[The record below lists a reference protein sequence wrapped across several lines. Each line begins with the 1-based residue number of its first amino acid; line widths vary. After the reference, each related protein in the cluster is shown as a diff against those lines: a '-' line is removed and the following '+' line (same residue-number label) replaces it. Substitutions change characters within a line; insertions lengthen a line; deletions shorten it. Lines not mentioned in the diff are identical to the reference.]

1 MTYDLIQTFKQ
12 IFKDDKVVLDSYK
25 MDAGYYY
32 LAKKDGTLQRL
43 IVNRDN
49 DSDDYELYKYLK
61 VRDFYSKCLNNKPI
75 NSGYKEVIK
84 NVTYSMKN
92 KQIHS
97 NNAYTLFFKNTSVDG
112 LCIDC
117 NNSFS
122 YEIFEKG
129 INQYYKSLEKLGSSK
144 KEKIL
149 LSEFYNKGELENA
162 KNRMRDAFSLVY
174 SDFMKEEK
182 TKETWIK
189 IFLEEDYNEYLRVAN
204 IYLTLKLFNKNDK
217 NMNIN
222 GKIYGMNN
230 YNYALDSKKPYLELK
245 STPYKIGSMISKEN
259 ISILNNIYKWL
270 YSNGISTTLLKIPVD
285 WNFMGTATEKKDILN
300 KNIYLIKVANNK
312 GVARIDDFQYV
323 TNFSTKI
330 EPDFIIKDVIRK
342 VGNDFTLQNIY
353 ELEFYTSN
361 IWIAK
366 NDKLCKNYLKES
378 YYDFESNISKLSV
391 IPNWKKD
398 FLREYTAMFFDF
410 FQKRDETNFIR
421 NLDKLG
427 IHLIENTI
435 IDELK
440 TINKNNR
447 MNPFNSINTMNL
459 WIAYKKYFCK
469 EGEVDEEMKINNIQ
483 EECLKIFQENKEIQT
498 DEQYYFFAG
507 QIAFYFL
514 TRNKGEKLTQDMTSP
529 FIRAG
534 NLKKL
539 RDELRILYQKYNYDI
554 KLLDSKFNNIFSQL
568 LLHEPET
575 YVKDN
580 KDLIL
585 AGMLSSNMFN
595 IEKNKNNDKN
605 K

>member
-1 MTYDLIQTFKQ
+1 MKI
-12 IFKDDKVVLDSYK
+12 
-25 MDAGYYY
+25 
-32 LAKKDGTLQRL
+32 
-43 IVNRDN
+43 
-49 DSDDYELYKYLK
+49 
-61 VRDFYSKCLNNKPI
+61 NN
-75 NSGYKEVIK
+75 
-84 NVTYSMKN
+84 
-92 KQIHS
+92 
-97 NNAYTLFFKNTSVDG
+97 
-112 LCIDC
+112 
-117 NNSFS
+117 
-122 YEIFEKG
+122 
-129 INQYYKSLEKLGSSK
+129 
-144 KEKIL
+144 
-149 LSEFYNKGELENA
+149 
-162 KNRMRDAFSLVY
+162 
-174 SDFMKEEK
+174 
-182 TKETWIK
+182 
-189 IFLEEDYNEYLRVAN
+189 
-204 IYLTLKLFNKNDK
+204 
-217 NMNIN
+217 
-222 GKIYGMNN
+222 KIYGMNN
-230 YNYALDSKKPYLELK
+230 YNYALGSKKPYLELK

-366 NDKLCKNYLKES
+366 NNKLCKNYLKES
-378 YYDFESNISKLSV
+378 YYDFENNISKSSV

-398 FLREYTAMFFDF
+398 FLRDYTAMFFDF
-410 FQKRDETNFIR
+410 FQKRDETNFIH
-421 NLDKLG
+421 NLDKSG

-469 EGEVDEEMKINNIQ
+469 EGEVDEEMKINNVQ

-539 RDELRILYQKYNYDI
+539 KNELGNLYQKYNYDI
-554 KLLDSKFNNIFSQL
+554 FLLDSRFNNIFSQL
-568 LLHEPET
+568 LLREPET
-575 YVKDN
+575 CVKDN

-585 AGMLSSNMFN
+585 AGMLSNNMFF
-595 IEKNKNNDKN
+595 IEKNRK
-605 K
+605 

>member
-117 NNSFS
+117 NDSFS
-122 YEIFEKG
+122 YGIFEKG

-174 SDFMKEEK
+174 SDFMKEKK

-270 YSNGISTTLLKIPVD
+270 YSNGISTALLKIPVG
-285 WNFMGTATEKKDILN
+285 WNFMGTATEKEDILN

-366 NDKLCKNYLKES
+366 NNKLCKNYLKES
-378 YYDFESNISKLSV
+378 YYDFESNISKSSV

-440 TINKNNR
+440 AINKNNR

>member
-117 NNSFS
+117 NDSFS

-174 SDFMKEEK
+174 SDFMKEKK

-270 YSNGISTTLLKIPVD
+270 YSNGISITLLKIPVG
-285 WNFMGTATEKKDILN
+285 WNFMGTATEKEDILN

-366 NDKLCKNYLKES
+366 NNKLCKNYLKES
-378 YYDFESNISKLSV
+378 YYDFESNISKSSV

-398 FLREYTAMFFDF
+398 FLRDYTAMFFDF
-410 FQKRDETNFIR
+410 FQKRDETNFIH
-421 NLDKLG
+421 NLDKSG

-483 EECLKIFQENKEIQT
+483 EECLKIFQGNKEIQT

>member
-1 MTYDLIQTFKQ
+1 MTYDLIQTIKQ

-32 LAKKDGTLQRL
+32 LAKKNGTLQRL

-117 NNSFS
+117 NDSFS

-174 SDFMKEEK
+174 SDFMKEKK

-270 YSNGISTTLLKIPVD
+270 YSNGISITLLKIPVG
-285 WNFMGTATEKKDILN
+285 WNFMGTATEKEDILN

-366 NDKLCKNYLKES
+366 NNKFCKNYLKES
-378 YYDFESNISKLSV
+378 YYDFESNISKSSV

-398 FLREYTAMFFDF
+398 FLRDYTAMFFDF
-410 FQKRDETNFIR
+410 FQKRDETNFIH
-421 NLDKLG
+421 NLDKSG

-483 EECLKIFQENKEIQT
+483 EECLKIFQGNKEIQT

>member
-43 IVNRDN
+43 IVNKDN

-61 VRDFYSKCLNNKPI
+61 VRDFYSKCLNNKQI
-75 NSGYKEVIK
+75 NTGYEEVIN
-84 NVTYSMKN
+84 NVTYSMDN

-112 LCIDC
+112 LCKDS
-117 NNSFS
+117 NGSFS
-122 YEIFEKG
+122 CEIFRKG
-129 INQYYKSLEKLGSSK
+129 INKYYESLEKLGSTKNEKMLLNEFYK
-144 KEKIL
+144 KEV
-149 LSEFYNKGELENA
+149 LENA
-162 KNRMRDAFSLVY
+162 EKRMLDAFSLVY
-174 SDFMKEEK
+174 SDFKKENK
-182 TKETWIK
+182 TKEIWVK
-189 IFLEEDYNEYLRVAN
+189 IFLEEDYNEYVQAAN

-217 NMNIN
+217 YMKIN
-222 GKIYGMNN
+222 DEIYGINN
-230 YNYALDSKKPYLELK
+230 YNYGLGSKKPYLELK
-245 STPYKIGSMISKEN
+245 STSYKIGSMISREK
-259 ISILNNIYKWL
+259 IQILNNIYIWL
-270 YSNGISTTLLKIPVD
+270 HSNGIRTTLLKIPTD
-285 WNFMGTATEKKDILN
+285 WDFKGIATEKSDILN
-300 KNIYLIKVANNK
+300 KDIYLIKVSENK
-312 GVARIDDFQYV
+312 GTARIDDFQYV

-330 EPDFIIKDVIRK
+330 EPDFIINDVIRK
-342 VGNDFTLQNIY
+342 IGNDFTLQNIY
-353 ELEFYTSN
+353 ELEFYTN
-361 IWIAK
+361 KIWIANNEK
-366 NDKLCKNYLKES
+366 SGKNYLKAS
-378 YYDFESNISKLSV
+378 YYDFENNISKSSA

-398 FLREYTAMFFDF
+398 FLKEYTTVFFDF

-421 NLDKLG
+421 NLDKFG
-427 IHLIENTI
+427 IYLIENTI

-440 TINKNNR
+440 TIDKKNI

-469 EGEVDEEMKINNIQ
+469 EGEVDEKMKINNVQ
-483 EECLKIFQENKEIQT
+483 EECLRIFLENKEIQT

-514 TRNKGEKLTQDMTSP
+514 TMSKGEKLTQDMTTP

-554 KLLDSKFNNIFSQL
+554 NLLDSKFNNIFSQL

-585 AGMLSSNMFN
+585 AGMLSSNMFK
-595 IEKNKNNDKN
+595 IEKEKNNDEN

>member
-1 MTYDLIQTFKQ
+1 MTYDLIQTIKQ

-32 LAKKDGTLQRL
+32 LAKKNGTLQRL

-117 NNSFS
+117 NDSFS

-174 SDFMKEEK
+174 SDFMKEKK

-270 YSNGISTTLLKIPVD
+270 YSNGISITLLKIPVG
-285 WNFMGTATEKKDILN
+285 WNFMGTATEKEDILN

-366 NDKLCKNYLKES
+366 NNKFCKNYLKES
-378 YYDFESNISKLSV
+378 YYDFESNISKSSV

-398 FLREYTAMFFDF
+398 FLRDYTAMFFDF
-410 FQKRDETNFIR
+410 FQKRDETNFIH
-421 NLDKLG
+421 NLDKSG

-469 EGEVDEEMKINNIQ
+469 EGEVDEEIKINNIQ
-483 EECLKIFQENKEIQT
+483 EECLKIFQGNKEIQT

>member
-43 IVNRDN
+43 IVNRNN

-61 VRDFYSKCLNNKPI
+61 VRDFYSKCLNNKQI
-75 NSGYKEVIK
+75 NNGYEEVIK

-92 KQIHS
+92 KQIYS
-97 NNAYTLFFKNTSVDG
+97 NNAYTLFFKNTSVYE
-112 LCIDC
+112 LCNDC
-117 NNSFS
+117 NDSFGH
-122 YEIFEKG
+122 EIFEKG

-149 LSEFYNKGELENA
+149 LSEFYNKEELENA

-174 SDFMKEEK
+174 SDFMEEEK

-204 IYLTLKLFNKNDK
+204 IYLTVKLFNKNDK
-217 NMNIN
+217 NMKIN
-222 GKIYGMNN
+222 DKIYGMNN

-245 STPYKIGSMISKEN
+245 STPYRIGSMISKEN

-270 YSNGISTTLLKIPVD
+270 YSNGISTTLLKIPTD
-285 WNFMGTATEKKDILN
+285 WDFMGTATEKEDILN
-300 KNIYLIKVANNK
+300 KNVYLIKVANNK

-330 EPDFIIKDVIRK
+330 EPNFIINDVIRK
-342 VGNDFTLQNIY
+342 IGNDFSLQNIY
-353 ELEFYTSN
+353 ELEFYTN
-361 IWIAK
+361 KIWIA
-366 NDKLCKNYLKES
+366 NNEKLGENYLKAS
-378 YYDFESNISKLSV
+378 YYDFENNISKLSA
-391 IPNWKKD
+391 IPNWKND
-398 FLREYTAMFFDF
+398 FLKEYTTVFFDF

-421 NLDKLG
+421 NLDKFG
-427 IHLIENTI
+427 IYLIENTI

-440 TINKNNR
+440 TIDKKHI

-469 EGEVDEEMKINNIQ
+469 EGEVDEKMKINNVQ
-483 EECLKIFQENKEIQT
+483 EECLRIFLENKEIQT

-514 TRNKGEKLTQDMTSP
+514 TMSKGEKLTQDMTTP

-554 KLLDSKFNNIFSQL
+554 NLLDSKFNNIFSQL

-585 AGMLSSNMFN
+585 AGMLSSNMFK
-595 IEKNKNNDKN
+595 IEEDKNNDEN

>member
-117 NNSFS
+117 NDSFS

-378 YYDFESNISKLSV
+378 YYDFESNISKSSV

>member
-97 NNAYTLFFKNTSVDG
+97 NNAYTLFFKNTSVDR

-117 NNSFS
+117 NDSFS
-122 YEIFEKG
+122 YGIFEKG

-174 SDFMKEEK
+174 SDFMKEKK

-366 NDKLCKNYLKES
+366 NNKLCKNYLKES
-378 YYDFESNISKLSV
+378 YYDFENNISKSSV

-398 FLREYTAMFFDF
+398 FLRDYTAMFFDF
-410 FQKRDETNFIR
+410 FQKRDETNFIH
-421 NLDKLG
+421 NLDKSG

-469 EGEVDEEMKINNIQ
+469 EGEVDEEMKINNVQ

-498 DEQYYFFAG
+498 DEQYYFLAG

-539 RDELRILYQKYNYDI
+539 KNELGNLYQKYNYDI
-554 KLLDSKFNNIFSQL
+554 FLLDSRFNNIFSQL
-568 LLHEPET
+568 LLREPET
-575 YVKDN
+575 CVKDN

-585 AGMLSSNMFN
+585 AGMLSNNMFF
-595 IEKNKNNDKN
+595 IEKNRK
-605 K
+605 

>member
-49 DSDDYELYKYLK
+49 ESDDYELYKYLK

-117 NNSFS
+117 NDSFS

-174 SDFMKEEK
+174 SDFMKEKK

-270 YSNGISTTLLKIPVD
+270 YSNGISITLLKIPVG
-285 WNFMGTATEKKDILN
+285 WNFMGTATEKEDILN

-366 NDKLCKNYLKES
+366 NNKLCKNYLKES
-378 YYDFESNISKLSV
+378 YYDFESNISKSSV

-398 FLREYTAMFFDF
+398 FLRDYTAMFFDF
-410 FQKRDETNFIR
+410 FQKRDETNFIH
-421 NLDKLG
+421 NLDKSG

-469 EGEVDEEMKINNIQ
+469 EGEVDEKMKINNIQ
-483 EECLKIFQENKEIQT
+483 EECLKIFQGNKEIQT

>member
-61 VRDFYSKCLNNKPI
+61 VRDFCSKCLDSNK
-75 NSGYKEVIK
+75 VIDTK
-84 NVTYSMKN
+84 YVEEFEGSQFNTK
-92 KQIHS
+92 KKFFS
-97 NNAYTLFFKNTSVDG
+97 NNIYTLFFKNHSVVN
-112 LCIDC
+112 LCKDEYSKNGIPV
-117 NNSFS
+117 
-122 YEIFEKG
+122 EIFKKG
-129 INQYYKSLEKLGSSK
+129 IEKYYDSLEKLGKQK
-144 KEKIL
+144 KEKL
-149 LSEFYNKGELENA
+149 LLEKFYNQSEICKYKEKMLDTFTKIYLDFGKEA
-162 KNRMRDAFSLVY
+162 KKDEF
-174 SDFMKEEK
+174 
-182 TKETWIK
+182 WIK

-217 NMNIN
+217 NMKIN
-222 GKIYGMNN
+222 NKIYGMNN
-230 YNYALDSKKPYLELK
+230 YNYALGSKKPYLELK

-342 VGNDFTLQNIY
+342 VGNDFTLQSIY

-366 NDKLCKNYLKES
+366 NNKLCKNYLKES
-378 YYDFESNISKLSV
+378 YYDFENNISKSSV

-398 FLREYTAMFFDF
+398 FLRDYTAMFFDF
-410 FQKRDETNFIR
+410 FQKRDETNFIH
-421 NLDKLG
+421 NLDKSG

-469 EGEVDEEMKINNIQ
+469 EGEVDEEMKINNVQ

-539 RDELRILYQKYNYDI
+539 KNELGNLYQKYNYDI
-554 KLLDSKFNNIFSQL
+554 FLLDSRFNNIFSQL
-568 LLHEPET
+568 LLREPET
-575 YVKDN
+575 CVKDN

-585 AGMLSSNMFN
+585 AGMLSNNMFF
-595 IEKNKNNDKN
+595 IEKNRK
-605 K
+605 